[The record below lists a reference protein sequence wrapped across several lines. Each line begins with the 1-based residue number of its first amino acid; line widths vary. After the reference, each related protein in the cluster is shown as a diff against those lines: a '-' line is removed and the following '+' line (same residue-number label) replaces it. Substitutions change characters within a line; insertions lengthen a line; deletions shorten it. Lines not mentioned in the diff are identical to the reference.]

1 MSFSALGAFLWL
13 PLKSYH
19 CAFLPIHSSI
29 PDCLL
34 DTSDPAFYVEPIMKY
49 PKIDPRLFVKNRQ
62 RFSKQLKPN
71 SVAVLNSNDFMPT
84 SADGYH
90 PFIQQTDLFYLSG
103 IDQEETVLVIY
114 PDAPEK
120 KHKAILFIKKTN
132 EQIATWEGQKLS
144 KETAQDI
151 SGIKTVHWTSEL
163 DGILRPLIIQ
173 SENIYL
179 NTNEHLR
186 AAVTVETRDTRF
198 LESCRQAFP
207 LHHYERLAPIM
218 HDLRAVK
225 SPLEIELIKAACSIT
240 AKAFRRLLGFI
251 RPGVWD
257 YEVEAEIVYE
267 FMRNRSSGPAFET
280 IVASGTDACTLHY
293 VKNDKQCHQGDLV
306 LIDFGAEYANYAA
319 DVTRT
324 VPVNGKFS
332 KRQKEV
338 YNAVL
343 KIQKAAIQMLKPG
356 NALEAYQE
364 KVVQLM
370 EAELI
375 RLGVLKKADIKKQPA
390 DSPLYK
396 KFFPHGASHH
406 LGLDVH
412 DYGDKYRK
420 FEPGMVFTCEPGI
433 YIRDESIGVRIEN
446 DILIT
451 PKGPVDLTETIPR
464 EVDEIEDLMN
474 QGK

>member
-1 MSFSALGAFLWL
+1 
-13 PLKSYH
+13 
-19 CAFLPIHSSI
+19 
-29 PDCLL
+29 
-34 DTSDPAFYVEPIMKY
+34 MKY
-49 PKIDPRLFVKNRQ
+49 PKIDTRLFVKNRQ
-62 RFSKQLKPN
+62 RFSKQLRPN

-84 SADGYH
+84 NADGIH

-103 IDQEETVLVIY
+103 VDQEETVLVIC

-120 KHKAILFIKKTN
+120 KQKEILFIKETN

-144 KETAQDI
+144 KEEAQDI
-151 SGIKTVHWTSEL
+151 SGIKTVRWISEL

-173 SENIYL
+173 SKNIYL

-186 AAVTVETRDTRF
+186 AAVTVETRDMRF
-198 LESCRQAFP
+198 LAWCRKAFP

-251 RPGVWD
+251 RPGVWE
-257 YEVEAEIVYE
+257 YEVEAEIVHE
-267 FMRNRSSGPAFET
+267 FIRNRSRGPAYET
-280 IVASGTDACTLHY
+280 IVASGADACTLHY
-293 VKNDKQCHQGDLV
+293 VKNDKQCQKGDLV

-324 VPVNGKFS
+324 VPVKGTFS
-332 KRQKEV
+332 KRQKEI

-356 NALEAYQE
+356 NCLEAYQE
-364 KVVQLM
+364 AVVKLM

-375 RLGVLKKADIKKQPA
+375 RLGVLKKADIKKQPE
-390 DSPLYK
+390 DLPLYK
-396 KFFPHGASHH
+396 KFFPHGTSHH

-433 YIRDESIGVRIEN
+433 YIQEEAIGVRIEN

-451 PKGPVDLTETIPR
+451 PKGPVDLTEAIPR
-464 EVDEIEDLMN
+464 EAEEIEELMN
-474 QGK
+474 K

>member
-251 RPGVWD
+251 RPGVWE

-343 KIQKAAIQMLKPG
+343 KIQKAAIKMLKPG

-390 DSPLYK
+390 DLPLYK

-451 PKGPVDLTETIPR
+451 PKGPVDLTATIPR

>member
-1 MSFSALGAFLWL
+1 
-13 PLKSYH
+13 
-19 CAFLPIHSSI
+19 
-29 PDCLL
+29 
-34 DTSDPAFYVEPIMKY
+34 MKY

-62 RFSKQLKPN
+62 RFSKQLKAN
-71 SVAVLNSNDFMPT
+71 SIAVLNSNDFMPT

-114 PDAPEK
+114 PGAPEK
-120 KHKAILFIKKTN
+120 KHKEILFIKETN

-163 DGILRPLIIQ
+163 DLILRPLIIQ

-186 AAVTVETRDTRF
+186 VAVTVETRDRRF
-198 LESCRQAFP
+198 LEWCQQAFP

-225 SPLEIELIKAACSIT
+225 SPLEIERIKEACSIT
-240 AKAFRRLLGFI
+240 GKAFRRLLGFI
-251 RPGVWD
+251 RPGVWE
-257 YEVEAEIVYE
+257 YEVEAEIVHE
-267 FMRNRSSGPAFET
+267 FMRNRSRGPAFET

-293 VKNDKQCHQGDLV
+293 VKNDKQCNKGDLV

-324 VPVNGKFS
+324 VPVSGKFS
-332 KRQKEV
+332 KRQK
-338 YNAVL
+338 
-343 KIQKAAIQMLKPG
+343 
-356 NALEAYQE
+356 
-364 KVVQLM
+364 

-396 KFFPHGASHH
+396 KFFPHGTSHH

-451 PKGPVDLTETIPR
+451 QKGPVDLTKTIPR
-464 EVDEIEDLMN
+464 EVEEIEELMN
-474 QGK
+474 K

>member
-1 MSFSALGAFLWL
+1 
-13 PLKSYH
+13 
-19 CAFLPIHSSI
+19 
-29 PDCLL
+29 
-34 DTSDPAFYVEPIMKY
+34 MKY
-49 PKIDPRLFVKNRQ
+49 SKIDPRLFVKNRQ

-71 SVAVLNSNDFMPT
+71 SIAVFNSNDFMPT
-84 SADGYH
+84 SADGTH
-90 PFIQQTDLFYLSG
+90 PFVQQTDLFYLTG
-103 IDQEETVLVIY
+103 IDQEETVLVVC
-114 PDAPEK
+114 PGASEK
-120 KHKAILFIKKTN
+120 KQKEILFIKETN
-132 EQIATWEGQKLS
+132 EQIAIWEGQKHS
-144 KETAQDI
+144 KATAQDI
-151 SGIKTVHWTSEL
+151 SGIKTVYWTSEL
-163 DGILRPLIIQ
+163 EGILRPLIFQ

-186 AAVTVETRDTRF
+186 AAAAVESRDMRF
-198 LESCRQAFP
+198 LKWCRQVFP

-225 SPLEIELIKAACSIT
+225 SPPEIQLIKEACAIT
-240 AKAFRRLLGFI
+240 GKAFRRLLGFI
-251 RPGVWD
+251 RPGVWE
-257 YEVEAEIVYE
+257 YEVEAEIVHE
-267 FMRNRSSGPAFET
+267 FMRNRSRGPAFET
-280 IVASGTDACTLHY
+280 IVASGTDSCTLHY
-293 VKNDKQCHQGDLV
+293 VKNDKQCKSGDLV

-324 VPVNGKFS
+324 VPVSGKFS

-356 NALEAYQE
+356 NSLEGLQG
-364 KVVQLM
+364 KVAKLV

-375 RLGVLKKADIKKQPA
+375 HLGVLKRSDIKSQPK

-396 KFFPHGASHH
+396 KFFPHGTSHH

-451 PKGPVDLTETIPR
+451 RKGPVDLTEGIPR
-464 EVDEIEDLMN
+464 EVEEIEELMN
-474 QGK
+474 K

>member
-1 MSFSALGAFLWL
+1 
-13 PLKSYH
+13 
-19 CAFLPIHSSI
+19 
-29 PDCLL
+29 
-34 DTSDPAFYVEPIMKY
+34 MKY
-49 PKIDPRLFVKNRQ
+49 PKIDPNLFVQNRQ

-71 SVAVLNSNDFMPT
+71 SVAVFNSSDFMPT
-84 SADGYH
+84 SADGTH

-103 IDQEETVLVIY
+103 IEQEETVLVICA
-114 PDAPEK
+114 DTPEEK
-120 KHKAILFIKKTN
+120 QKEILFIKETN
-132 EQIATWEGQKLS
+132 EQIATWEGQKHS
-144 KETAQDI
+144 KAAAQDI

-163 DGILRPLIIQ
+163 DGILRPLIVQ

-186 AAVTVETRDTRF
+186 AAVTVETRDMRF
-198 LESCRQAFP
+198 IKWCRQVFP

-225 SPLEIELIKAACSIT
+225 SSLEIELIKEACSIT
-240 AKAFRRLLGFI
+240 EKAFRRLLGFI
-251 RPGVWD
+251 LPGVWE
-257 YEVEAEIVYE
+257 YEVEAEIVHE
-267 FMRNRSSGPAFET
+267 FMRNRSRGPAFET
-280 IVASGTDACTLHY
+280 IVASGTDSCTLHY
-293 VKNDKQCHQGDLV
+293 VKNDKQCKKGDLV

-343 KIQKAAIQMLKPG
+343 KIQKATTQMLKPG
-356 NALEAYQE
+356 NALEAYQKE
-364 KVVQLM
+364 VVKLM

-375 RLGVLKKADIKKQPA
+375 RLGVLKNADVKKQPE

-396 KFFPHGASHH
+396 KFFPHGTSHH

-433 YIRDESIGVRIEN
+433 YIRDESIGIRIEN

-451 PKGPVDLTETIPR
+451 KKGPVDLTETIPR
-464 EVDEIEDLMN
+464 EVEEIEDLMN